1 MFSNK
6 PTGVITASASG
17 EKGHEE
23 LKLIMQTVMAKLT
36 PDTALLIRGI
46 KGKVNEQGDIIDSRQ
61 DSLRMEEVHYI
72 SLCIRNAIT
81 QTAHNSK
88 KNNDAYTFFHAL

>member
-6 PTGVITASASG
+6 PTGVITVSASG

-23 LKLIMQTVMAKLT
+23 LKLIMQTVMAKFT

-72 SLCIRNAIT
+72 SLCIGNAIT

-88 KNNDAYTFFHAL
+88 KKQ